1 MVLTTLAEI
10 NMIPVLVMACRLC
23 PKNFEGTMYAILMS
37 VLNLAQMVSYQLGG
51 LLTYFLGINE
61 KKFDSLWILI
71 LISNLML
78 SNL

>member
-1 MVLTTLAEI
+1 
-10 NMIPVLVMACRLC
+10 
-23 PKNFEGTMYAILMS
+23 MYAILMS